1 MRLVKQRIMRDLS
14 SADQANTCD
23 CISYLEDYP
32 QQLHIFVISK
42 NYVAY
47 FVHFIHQAI
56 IMIVKFLFIIA
67 EPNEHKMPLNLTR
80 TIAQQGIKGIRSFSH
95 TTWVSG
101 N

>member
-1 MRLVKQRIMRDLS
+1 MMRLVKQRIMKDLS

-23 CISYLEDYP
+23 CISYKDCP

-67 EPNEHKMPLNLTR
+67 EPN
-80 TIAQQGIKGIRSFSH
+80 
-95 TTWVSG
+95 
-101 N
+101 